1 MHIEFKRQLQLS
13 SPHEQIISINNMVDT
28 LDNAK
33 APNIDINQLLRLKKE
48 LKFITHKILLDN

>member
-1 MHIEFKRQLQLS
+1 
-13 SPHEQIISINNMVDT
+13 MVDT

-33 APNIDINQLLRLKKE
+33 APNIDINKILHVKKE

>member
-1 MHIEFKRQLQLS
+1 
-13 SPHEQIISINNMVDT
+13 MVDT